1 MNKIDTKLDAARKLK
16 EYEMKITKMA
26 GNLSDYHIDR
36 AIESDD
42 FSIISSFLIDY
53 FSGTIGKTVDVG
65 YLISKYKEY
74 GLNDRVE
81 DVDFNIDEWYK
92 VKYEID
98 NDYSSNLDTM
108 SDMTE
113 KEYIEHLI
121 KKRNDDDC

>member
-1 MNKIDTKLDAARKLK
+1 MNKTDKKLENARKLK

-26 GNLSDYHIDR
+26 GNLSDYYIDR

-65 YLISKYKEY
+65 YLISKYNEY
-74 GLNDRVE
+74 GLNDRID

-92 VKYEID
+92 ILYDISD
-98 NDYSSNLDTM
+98 NTKTDSSMNND
-108 SDMTE
+108 
-113 KEYIEHLI
+113 EYIDYLVE
-121 KKRNDDDC
+121 KRKNENDI